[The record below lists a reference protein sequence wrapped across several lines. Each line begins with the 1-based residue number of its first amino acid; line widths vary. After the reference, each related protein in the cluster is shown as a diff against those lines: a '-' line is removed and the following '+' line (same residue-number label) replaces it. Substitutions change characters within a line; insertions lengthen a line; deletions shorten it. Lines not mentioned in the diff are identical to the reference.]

1 MADWSHKTACLTS
14 KTVRGM
20 TRLCFH
26 LLALVSPIVM
36 WLYSPGDRPPERAA
50 YFPAVHYGATTL
62 SQGLACTDL
71 MWNTLIGSGSKQR
84 TVFVTWCF
92 CPSTPCQFPPQLAF
106 SPIMTGKAVVTY
118 IVYNFSAAF
127 VFSPHYPPLKI
138 MYSISNPVWK
148 GCDLSRI
155 LLTRTGEWVC
165 LKAGK
170 SQNELEKSS

>member
-1 MADWSHKTACLTS
+1 
-14 KTVRGM
+14 M

-26 LLALVSPIVM
+26 LLALVSPVVM
-36 WLYSPGDRPPERAA
+36 WLYSLGDRPPERAA

-84 TVFVTWCF
+84 TVFVCDMMF
-92 CPSTPCQFPPQLAF
+92 LQFPPQLAF

-118 IVYNFSAAF
+118 TVYNFSAASGL
-127 VFSPHYPPLKI
+127 SPHYPPLKI
-138 MYSISNPVWK
+138 MYAISNPVWK

-155 LLTRTGEWVC
+155 LLTRTGEWGC
-165 LKAGK
+165 LEAGK
-170 SQNELEKSS
+170 SPNELEKSSVAYLREK